1 MSTQI
6 KRLYQNS
13 KEFVPITLSEAVVV
27 NSDTIPVL
35 NTQNIGITTLDHVLR
50 LAYGYIGN
58 NSQTLGQ
65 LNTKVGEINTALA
78 GKQNKLTPGTGITID
93 ENGVISTNVSF
104 ELYKVVTSLP
114 TAAKEVT
121 NAIYLVPTQGV
132 NGNAFIE
139 HICIYEATTQK
150 YMWEQ
155 LGTIQTSVDLSGYV
169 TTETFN
175 TAIGNINNKLN
186 STITAQNVKT
196 SGGDTVVVDYDIPA
210 TLYDSVVASGDND
223 EIITG

>member
-93 ENGVISTNVSF
+93 ENGVISANISF

-114 TAAKEVT
+114 TASKDVT
-121 NAIYLVPTQGV
+121 NAIYLVPIQGV

-139 HICIYEATTQK
+139 HICIYEATSQK
-150 YMWEQ
+150 YIWEQ

-175 TAIGNINNKLN
+175 AAISSINTKLN
-186 STITAQNVKT
+186 NTITAQNVKT
-196 SGGDTVVVDYDIPA
+196 SSGDTVVVDYDIPA
-210 TLYDSVVASGDND
+210 TLYDSVVTLDDND
-223 EIITG
+223 KIITG